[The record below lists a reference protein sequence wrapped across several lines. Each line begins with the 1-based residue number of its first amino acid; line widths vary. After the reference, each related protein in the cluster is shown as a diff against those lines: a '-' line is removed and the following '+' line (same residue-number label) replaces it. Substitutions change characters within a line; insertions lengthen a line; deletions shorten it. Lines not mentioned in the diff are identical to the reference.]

1 MKKIIGGCLCGKVRY
16 ESTSKPLMA
25 AACHCTHC
33 RKQSGT
39 AYSVII
45 GITSDSLAIS
55 GDSLRTFN
63 DVGAS
68 GQPIERNFC
77 STCGSPLYSRVRATK
92 DILYIKAGSLDDSD
106 WVKPNVEI
114 WCDSQVSWS
123 NLKKDMASFPTS
135 PRSR

>member
-1 MKKIIGGCLCGKVRY
+1 MSKIKGGCLCGQVRY
-16 ESTSKPLMA
+16 ESTSKPLVS
-25 AACHCTHC
+25 AACHCTNC

-45 GITSDSLAIS
+45 GVSSDSLAIS

-63 DVGAS
+63 DVGSS
-68 GQPIERNFC
+68 GQPVERKFC
-77 STCGSPLYSRVRATK
+77 STCGSPLFSRGTK
-92 DILYIKAGSLDDSD
+92 EDILYIKAGSLDDSD

-135 PRSR
+135 PRAR

>member
-1 MKKIIGGCLCGKVRY
+1 MKKIVGGCLCGEVRY

-45 GITSDSLAIS
+45 GVTSDSLAIS
-55 GDSLRTFN
+55 GDSLRTFK
-63 DVGAS
+63 DVGSS
-68 GQPIERNFC
+68 GQPVERNFC
-77 STCGSPLYSRVRATK
+77 STCGSPLYSRVRATE

-106 WVKPNVEI
+106 WVTPNVEI
-114 WCDSQVSWS
+114 WCDSQVGWS
-123 NLKKDMASFPTS
+123 TLKKDMASFPTI
-135 PRSR
+135 PRTR

>member
-1 MKKIIGGCLCGKVRY
+1 MSKIKGGCLCGKIRY
-16 ESTSKPLMA
+16 ESTSKPLVS

-45 GITSDSLAIS
+45 GVTSDSLAIS
-55 GDSLRTFN
+55 GDSLSTFN
-63 DVGAS
+63 DIGSS
-68 GQPIERNFC
+68 GQAVERNFC
-77 STCGSPLYSRVRATK
+77 STCGSSLFSRGSRE
-92 DILYIKAGSLDDSD
+92 DILYIKAGSLDNSD

-123 NLKKDMASFPTS
+123 TLKKDMASFPTS